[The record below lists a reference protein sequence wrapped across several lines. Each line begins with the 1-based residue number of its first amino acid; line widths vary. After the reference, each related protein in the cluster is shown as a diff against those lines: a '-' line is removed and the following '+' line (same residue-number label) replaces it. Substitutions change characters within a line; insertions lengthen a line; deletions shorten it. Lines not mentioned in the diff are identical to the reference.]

1 MSHPLMK
8 YLREDWMPTVL
19 CAGCGDGTVLQCLLQ
34 AVANK
39 NIDIDQVAIVA
50 GIGCHARLGTGYI
63 AADSMWPLHGRALP
77 IATGI
82 KLVNP
87 NLHVVVLTGDGDCG
101 AIGLSH
107 FVHAA
112 RRNIGVL
119 TLCFN
124 NGIYGMTGGQVA
136 PTTRRD
142 AITKTTPYGNL
153 EDPLDLCSLAE
164 TAGASYVARW
174 TTAHPRQLTK
184 SIEKGFE
191 KKGFSFIEAVT
202 QCPTYF
208 GRYTLETTRASD
220 ILRWFLRNSMS
231 VEQSKKLDPGELAGK
246 IIIGEFV
253 DAQKPELAE
262 QYQIQSKL
270 KK

>member
-1 MSHPLMK
+1 M
-8 YLREDWMPTVL
+8 LR
-19 CAGCGDGTVLQCLLQ
+19 
-34 AVANK
+34 AVENK
-39 NIDIDQVAIVA
+39 NIDIDQVAIIA

-101 AIGLSH
+101 SIGLSH

-136 PTTRRD
+136 PTTPKGT
-142 AITKTTPYGNL
+142 ITKTTPYGSL
-153 EDPLDLCSLAE
+153 EYPLDLCSLAE

-174 TTAHPRQLTK
+174 TTVHPKQLTR
-184 SIEKGFE
+184 SIEKAFE
-191 KKGFSFIEAVT
+191 KKGFAFIEAVT

-220 ILRWFLRNSMS
+220 ILRLFLRNSIS
-231 VEQSKKLDPGELAGK
+231 IEQSKKLNPTELAGK

-253 DAQKPELAE
+253 DTQKPELAE
-262 QYQIQSKL
+262 QYQAQSKL